1 MQEALALAT
10 LVAAGG
16 PLAPRRAWLEG
27 AATAEAA
34 IAKAAKRDG
43 QGLSAAQLEALRHP
57 QADMLERV
65 RSWLAAPGRRVIGWT
80 DPDYPP
86 ALRNA
91 ASPPIALFVEGDA
104 SLLWRPAIA
113 VVGSRG
119 PTPGGLQL
127 AAEFARAFARAGFV
141 VGSGLAAG
149 IDAAAHGAA
158 LAAAGGTLA
167 VLGTGSDIAYPRAN
181 TALQV
186 RIGEHG
192 VLLSEHL
199 PGTGPRREHFP
210 SRNRLLAALCIGTV
224 VVEAAERSGAMIT
237 ARLAADAGRDVF
249 AIPGSV
255 RNPLAR
261 GCHRLIRDGAVLV
274 QSPEEVIEA
283 LASQAASEAG
293 DRQRELFA
301 GACREGSAPAEH
313 DSPPADS
320 DHQSLWKQLGFD
332 PTDMDELI
340 DRTGLTP
347 SRLSSM
353 LLVMELEGRVAQQHG
368 RYFRVA

>member
-1 MQEALALAT
+1 
-10 LVAAGG
+10 
-16 PLAPRRAWLEG
+16 
-27 AATAEAA
+27 
-34 IAKAAKRDG
+34 
-43 QGLSAAQLEALRHP
+43 
-57 QADMLERV
+57 
-65 RSWLAAPGRRVIGWT
+65 
-80 DPDYPP
+80 
-86 ALRNA
+86 
-91 ASPPIALFVEGDA
+91 
-104 SLLWRPAIA
+104 
-113 VVGSRG
+113 
-119 PTPGGLQL
+119 
-127 AAEFARAFARAGFV
+127 
-141 VGSGLAAG
+141 
-149 IDAAAHGAA
+149 
-158 LAAAGGTLA
+158 
-167 VLGTGSDIAYPRAN
+167 
-181 TALQV
+181 
-186 RIGEHG
+186 
-192 VLLSEHL
+192 
-199 PGTGPRREHFP
+199 
-210 SRNRLLAALCIGTV
+210 
-224 VVEAAERSGAMIT
+224 MIT

-301 GACREGSAPAEH
+301 GACREGSAAAEH
-313 DSPPADS
+313 DAPPVDS